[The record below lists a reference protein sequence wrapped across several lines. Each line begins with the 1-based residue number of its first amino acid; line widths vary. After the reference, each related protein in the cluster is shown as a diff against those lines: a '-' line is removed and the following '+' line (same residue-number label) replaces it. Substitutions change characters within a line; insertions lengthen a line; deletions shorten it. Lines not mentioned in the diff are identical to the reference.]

1 MNVNWVNSI
10 KTNGEPSKTPFVE
23 EKQNSVEYIV
33 ERTGFEQENNNK
45 IIEEFRKNEIK
56 NREFK
61 PHILNFICFLLML
74 QMILT
79 TIIVFIVIISLVVG
93 NNHLWFIYKLDSEVC
108 KSVLDFLKYYISA
121 TIVELLGVL
130 YFIVKQIF
138 ENNPIEMFKAISN
151 KNSARKNK

>member
-56 NREFK
+56 KQRIQTTYFEFYLLLTYVSNDT
-61 PHILNFICFLLML
+61 HNSYCFY
-74 QMILT
+74 
-79 TIIVFIVIISLVVG
+79 S
-93 NNHLWFIYKLDSEVC
+93 NYKLGC
-108 KSVLDFLKYYISA
+108 W
-121 TIVELLGVL
+121 
-130 YFIVKQIF
+130 KQSF
-138 ENNPIEMFKAISN
+138 VVHL
-151 KNSARKNK
+151 